1 MSAIIRTIVQY
12 SIRASPYMWPV
23 FCPKVGIFYLWQ
35 LCATTRHSNHLFYT
49 FLLHPGC
56 RLFTLDSVNVCR
68 KYTFVFDL
76 LLSMAISSYW
86 CVLSWSDFR
95 LLQKAMAEHRSQ
107 MVWFRRLYIM
117 FSRYMVI
124 NTLREMNVSDAE
136 LEIQIASMKS
146 K

>member
-1 MSAIIRTIVQY
+1 
-12 SIRASPYMWPV
+12 
-23 FCPKVGIFYLWQ
+23 
-35 LCATTRHSNHLFYT
+35 
-49 FLLHPGC
+49 
-56 RLFTLDSVNVCR
+56 
-68 KYTFVFDL
+68 
-76 LLSMAISSYW
+76 MAISSYW

-95 LLQKAMAEHRSQ
+95 LLQEAMAEHRSQ
-107 MVWFRRLYIM
+107 MVWFRRLYIV